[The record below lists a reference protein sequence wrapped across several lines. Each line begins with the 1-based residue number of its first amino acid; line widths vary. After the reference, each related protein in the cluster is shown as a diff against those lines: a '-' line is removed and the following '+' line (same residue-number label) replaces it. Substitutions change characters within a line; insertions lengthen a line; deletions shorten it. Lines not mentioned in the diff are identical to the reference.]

1 MEAFDMVVEMVL
13 VEEMV
18 LAVVIKTD
26 CVYID
31 LEIIKN
37 NKLDNNKAGVLVVN
51 Q

>member
-18 LAVVIKTD
+18 LAVVIKMD
-26 CVYID
+26 CMYTD
-31 LEIIKN
+31 LEIIMN